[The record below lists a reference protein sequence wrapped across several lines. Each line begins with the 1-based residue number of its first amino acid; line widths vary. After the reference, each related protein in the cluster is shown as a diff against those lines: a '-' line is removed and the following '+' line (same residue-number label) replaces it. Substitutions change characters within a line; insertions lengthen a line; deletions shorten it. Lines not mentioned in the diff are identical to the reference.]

1 MKKHPLLLT
10 FIIAAV
16 ILTVGISAAYYNTK
30 SFASDGET
38 VLFSRDS
45 ESVTVFDYKIYY
57 SDIENVYNKA
67 QRYIPDK
74 AYSTAPYIVAPPEWL
89 TYIMY

>member
-1 MKKHPLLLT
+1 M
-10 FIIAAV
+10 
-16 ILTVGISAAYYNTK
+16 
-30 SFASDGET
+30 
-38 VLFSRDS
+38 LFSRDS
-45 ESVTVFDYKIYY
+45 GSITVFDYKIYY